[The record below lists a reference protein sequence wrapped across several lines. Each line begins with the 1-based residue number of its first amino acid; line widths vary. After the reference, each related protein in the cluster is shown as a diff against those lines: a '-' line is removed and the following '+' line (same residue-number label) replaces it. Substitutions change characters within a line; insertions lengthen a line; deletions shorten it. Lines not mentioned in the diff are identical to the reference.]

1 MADIRK
7 KGKIPVG
14 PGQPPA
20 DAELMEF
27 TKSDEKWNVYELDDG
42 TQIRMRAT
50 AVEVWRIVNAYDND
64 GNPVY
69 VIKSQNITS
78 VNSPENLKGANK

>member
-1 MADIRK
+1 
-7 KGKIPVG
+7 
-14 PGQPPA
+14 
-20 DAELMEF
+20 MEF

-50 AVEVWRIVNAYDND
+50 AVEAWRVVNAYDNE

-78 VNSPENLKGANK
+78 VNSPENLKRVKK